1 MKKSFGEVCICLSP
15 CSRKTVI
22 SGAVGFEGEEIR
34 FHASVQTEPRQTSDY
49 YILMLTQLFTLYGV
63 SGERITGVVLASVV
77 PQLTPT
83 LIDAL
88 ARIAGR
94 RHKLLSLSSGIKTGL
109 NIRSD
114 QPQQVGADR
123 VAAAVAAKA
132 RGSLP
137 CVVVDC
143 GRATTFTVL
152 DENGALVASAITAG
166 VELSLEALRAQT
178 AQLPTVALV
187 RGAKYDVM
195 ARNTADAM
203 RIGAV
208 MGAAAMVDGLIGR
221 YAAVLGKTPRVWLTG
236 DCCQLIAPHLSIGW
250 DRADDLILRGCGSF
264 GAKPRLRCFSLLKF
278 CPVLGER
285 NAETGAGGIKMNNN
299 KTNVRFLAQLGLLAA
314 IEIVMKLIGLGS
326 VPVGPLYM
334 SFLTVPIAVGAMTMG
349 PAAGAILGAV
359 FGLVSFKDAL
369 SGLGMTGVF
378 FQISPLNTFVL
389 CVVMR
394 VLMGFCVGL
403 IFKAL
408 RFIDRRGGWSY
419 FIGALSAPLLNTL
432 FFMGYIVLVF
442 YNTEFI
448 QSKVADLGAVNPLMF
463 VVLLVGVQGLIE
475 AIVCCAAGGV
485 ITRAVSSFL
494 STRAPAKAAKTAKT
508 ED

>member
-1 MKKSFGEVCICLSP
+1 M
-15 CSRKTVI
+15 
-22 SGAVGFEGEEIR
+22 
-34 FHASVQTEPRQTSDY
+34 
-49 YILMLTQLFTLYGV
+49 
-63 SGERITGVVLASVV
+63 
-77 PQLTPT
+77 
-83 LIDAL
+83 
-88 ARIAGR
+88 
-94 RHKLLSLSSGIKTGL
+94 
-109 NIRSD
+109 
-114 QPQQVGADR
+114 
-123 VAAAVAAKA
+123 
-132 RGSLP
+132 
-137 CVVVDC
+137 
-143 GRATTFTVL
+143 
-152 DENGALVASAITAG
+152 
-166 VELSLEALRAQT
+166 
-178 AQLPTVALV
+178 
-187 RGAKYDVM
+187 
-195 ARNTADAM
+195 
-203 RIGAV
+203 
-208 MGAAAMVDGLIGR
+208 
-221 YAAVLGKTPRVWLTG
+221 
-236 DCCQLIAPHLSIGW
+236 
-250 DRADDLILRGCGSF
+250 
-264 GAKPRLRCFSLLKF
+264 
-278 CPVLGER
+278 
-285 NAETGAGGIKMNNN
+285 NN
-299 KTNVRFLAQLGLLAA
+299 KTTNVRYLAQLALLAA
-314 IEIVMKLIGLGS
+314 IEVVMKLMGLGS

-349 PAAGAILGAV
+349 PTAGAIFGGV
-359 FGLVSFKDAL
+359 FGLVSMKDAITGA
-369 SGLGMTGVF
+369 SVMTGAF
-378 FQISPLNTFVL
+378 FQISPINTFVL